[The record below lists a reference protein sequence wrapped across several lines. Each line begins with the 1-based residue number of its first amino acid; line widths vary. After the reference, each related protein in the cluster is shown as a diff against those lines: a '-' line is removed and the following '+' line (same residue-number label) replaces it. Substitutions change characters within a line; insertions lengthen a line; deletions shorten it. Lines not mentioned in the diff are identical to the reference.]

1 MKEKE
6 LERAIELRKE
16 GRVKESS
23 EILINL
29 ANEYPDSSAIHYQCA
44 WSFDAQ
50 GLEKEA
56 VPHYEKAIS
65 LGLPDE
71 DLQEAFLGLG
81 STYRTLGEYEKSKE
95 VFEKGMAK
103 FTENRALKVFYA
115 MTLYNLKEYSK
126 AMEILLTNLTQASL
140 DENIKRYRRAIDFY
154 SDKLDEVW

>member
-6 LERAIELRKE
+6 LERAIELRRE
-16 GRVKESS
+16 GRLKESS
-23 EILINL
+23 KILINL
-29 ANEYPDSSAIHYQCA
+29 ANEYPDNSIIHYQCA

-56 VPHYEKAIS
+56 VPYYEKAIS

-71 DLQEAFLGLG
+71 YLQEAFLGLG

-95 VFEKGMAK
+95 VFEKGMVK
-103 FTENRALKVFYA
+103 FTENRALKVFYS
-115 MTLYNLKEYSK
+115 MTLYNLREYSK
-126 AMEILLTNLTQASL
+126 AMEILLTNLAHTSL
-140 DENIKRYRRAIDFY
+140 DENVKRYRKAIDFY